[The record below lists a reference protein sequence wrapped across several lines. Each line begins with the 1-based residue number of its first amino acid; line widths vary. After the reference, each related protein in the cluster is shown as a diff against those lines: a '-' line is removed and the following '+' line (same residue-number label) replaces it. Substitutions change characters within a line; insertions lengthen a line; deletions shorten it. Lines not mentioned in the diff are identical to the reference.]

1 MTIYIDEDYKVHIT
15 DTGGLTAE
23 EDELFNDKCKT
34 FIEGYRLVPAGE
46 TWTREDGEKFPGR
59 MISPWKDYNELDAAQ
74 REYERE
80 QLVALKAQN
89 ADMAA
94 ALAVLGVNE

>member
-1 MTIYIDEDYKVHIT
+1 MTIYIDNDYKVHVT

-23 EDELFNDKCKT
+23 EDDFFNDKCQT
-34 FIEGYRLVPAGE
+34 FIEGYRLVPEGK
-46 TWTREDGEKFPGR
+46 TWTREDGEKFPGQ
-59 MISPWKDYNELDAAQ
+59 MISPWKDYAELEAVQ

-80 QLVALKAQN
+80 QLAALKAQN

-94 ALAVLGVNE
+94 ALEVLGVSE

>member
-23 EDELFNDKCKT
+23 EDEFFDDKCET
-34 FIEGYRLVPAGE
+34 FIEGYRLVPSGE

-59 MISPWKDYNELDAAQ
+59 MISPWKNYTELDAAQ

-94 ALAVLGVNE
+94 ALTVLGVSE